1 MGKIKH
7 KKAEFRNDFL
17 HIIILPQMFYLMLCF
32 LYRYLK
38 QYYKPYTNI
47 KLVLWRYNISLL
59 TQW

>member
-47 KLVLWRYNISLL
+47 KLVL
-59 TQW
+59 